1 MDNIIHILESIN
13 AILNF
18 YHMFLIWNNL
28 LTMSTLIFLSSF
40 FMISVSNKFLSL
52 LDILINKTNNY
63 DEYINKL
70 IKSIQR
76 RAIISIL
83 IFINIF
89 LVLTMVNNHLKH
101 KVNNEI
107 LISIKK
113 FKNESLENQKA
124 IINEDCFYNFIVSYS
139 AFLNENEGKPEDTEQ
154 FLKYLFSLSNIN
166 NDTYKT
172 NSTITNKISI
182 NP

>member
-1 MDNIIHILESIN
+1 MNNIIHILESIN

-18 YHMFLIWNNL
+18 YHMFSIWNNL

-40 FMISVSNKFLSL
+40 FMISTSNKFLSL
-52 LDILINKTNNY
+52 LDILINKTDNY
-63 DEYINKL
+63 DEHINKL

-113 FKNESLENQKA
+113 FKNESLENQKT
-124 IINEDCFYNFIVSYS
+124 IINEDCFYNFIVLYS
-139 AFLNENEGKPEDTEQ
+139 AFLNKNEGKPEDTEQ
-154 FLKYLFSLSNIN
+154 FLKYLFSLSNN
-166 NDTYKT
+166 KT